1 MNRVSSAAQR
11 FRVIG
16 LFAFLLCLV
25 LSFGSLIGCTV
36 NATINDSEN
45 SSNSSQIQKNLNA
58 SSSVS
63 YTFRSETKL
72 NEYYQKHGIDMGYD
86 SAEEYLAG
94 ANAVVNNPN
103 ALHKNEAEDCDDVY
117 YLEST
122 DEIVFVSTDGYIRTY
137 FNPGGID
144 YFNRQ

>member
-1 MNRVSSAAQR
+1 MNRVSNATQR
-11 FRVIG
+11 FHVIG
-16 LFAFLLCLV
+16 LFTFLLCLV
-25 LSFGSLIGCTV
+25 LSFGSLVGCTV
-36 NATINDSEN
+36 NAAISDSEN
-45 SSNSSQIQKNLNA
+45 SNNSSQIQNTSNDN
-58 SSSVS
+58 SSVS

-72 NEYYQKHGIDMGYD
+72 NEHYQKHGIDMGYD

-94 ANAVVNNPN
+94 ANAVVNNSN
-103 ALHKNEAEDCDDVY
+103 ALHKNEAEDGDDVY